1 MPPRGRIVVNDV
13 FCKGCSMCVENC
25 PQNVIALSSTK
36 INMKG
41 YHPAELVSDG
51 CTGCGICAIVCPDA
65 VITVYREE
73 KVVEVV

>member
-1 MPPRGRIVVNDV
+1 MPPRGRIVVNEV

-25 PQNVIALSSTK
+25 PQKVIALSSVK

-41 YHPAELVSDG
+41 YHPAELISDG

-73 KVVEVV
+73 KVVEGV